1 LSNQNKLTIVEATE
15 RQRRTRWRAGLGWAM
30 WAVSVVFV
38 VISLVTLPPAG
49 NDFAAAVAMCLVA
62 FAFAS
67 VGAILV
73 SRLPANP
80 IGWLLA
86 AGGLCFALGNGATGL
101 GFLGLSI
108 HPGSVPGAI
117 WFAWLSEWIWAP
129 AIGSVVGLALVY
141 PSGRLLSPRWRP
153 VARGAWLLFAIL
165 TVGTAFGPWTDGTF
179 PAQNPLTV
187 NGGNLPPP
195 LASLPWLGSLLGL
208 FTLAIALLSVA
219 SLVIRYRR
227 AAGVERAQ
235 LKWFAAA
242 IAVSVP
248 AFLVSTFLYQAPG
261 AAGAV
266 GNVAG
271 AVADLGFALLP
282 VAIGL
287 AVLRYR
293 LYEIDRLISRS
304 ISWAAL
310 SAIVGGLFVGLILA
324 LQAVLAPVT
333 GSNELAVAGSTLLV
347 FGLFAPIRRRV
358 QRVVDR
364 RFNRSRYDAERTVA
378 AFAGR
383 LRDQVD
389 LDALRMEILATVTS
403 AVEPKT
409 VALWLRQ

>member
-1 LSNQNKLTIVEATE
+1 LSYSNASTGPGTTE
-15 RQRRTRWRAGLGWAM
+15 RRRRTHWRAGLGWAM
-30 WAVSVVFV
+30 WVVSVVFV
-38 VISLVTLPPAG
+38 LISLVTLPPDG
-49 NDFAAAVAMCLVA
+49 NSFAAAVAMCLVA
-62 FAFAS
+62 LAFAT

-101 GFLGLSI
+101 GVAGLSI
-108 HPGSVPGAI
+108 DPGSVPGAI

-141 PSGRLLSPRWRP
+141 PSGRLLSRRWRP
-153 VARGAWLLFAIL
+153 LAWGAVLLFAIL
-165 TVGTAFGPWTDGTF
+165 IVGTAFGPWTDGMF
-179 PAQNPLTV
+179 PAQNPLTI
-187 NGGNLPPP
+187 NGGTLPAP
-195 LASLPWLGSLLGL
+195 LESLPWLGSLLGL
-208 FTLAIALLSVA
+208 FTLAVALLSVA

-227 AAGVERAQ
+227 AVGVERAQ

-364 RFNRSRYDAERTVA
+364 RFNRSRYDAEQTVA

-389 LDALRMEILATVTS
+389 LDALQLEILATVTR
-403 AVEPKT
+403 AVEPTT
-409 VALWLRQ
+409 VALWLRE

>member
-49 NDFAAAVAMCLVA
+49 NDIAAAAAMCLVA

-165 TVGTAFGPWTDGTF
+165 TVGTAFGPWPDGMF

-195 LASLPWLGSLLGL
+195 LASLAWLGSLLGL

-227 AAGVERAQ
+227 TAGVERAQ

-266 GNVAG
+266 GNIAG
-271 AVADLGFALLP
+271 AIADLGFALLP

-324 LQAVLAPVT
+324 LQAVLAPLT

-358 QRVVDR
+358 QGVVDR
-364 RFNRSRYDAERTVA
+364 RFNRSRYDAEQTVA

-389 LDALRMEILATVTS
+389 LDALQLEILATVSS
-403 AVEPKT
+403 AVEPTT
-409 VALWLRQ
+409 VSLWLRE